1 MYVIQTSGQRE
12 SEIGAHEDIL
22 GIASIH
28 RVSRKG
34 GPIAQVFHAVMTVPA
49 IAIDAAHPGNADPR
63 SERQLRGRAFDHFA
77 HDLMTGNELRSEW
90 RQISF
95 NDVQVSATDSAG
107 NHPQQNMSGF
117 ELWTG
122 DVLNIKERSRR

>member
-1 MYVIQTSGQRE
+1 MYVIQPSGQRKG
-12 SEIGAHEDIL
+12 EIGAHEDIL

-28 RVSRKG
+28 RVSGEG
-34 GPIAQVFHAVMTVPA
+34 GPIAQIFHVVMTVPA
-49 IAIDAAHPGNADPR
+49 IAIDTAHPGNADPR
-63 SERQLRGRAFDHFA
+63 SERQLRGRAFDHFPD
-77 HDLMTGNELRSEW
+77 DLMTGYELRSKR

-107 NHPQQNMSGF
+107 NHPKQNMSGC

-122 DVLNIKERSRR
+122 DILNIKERSWR